1 MMSKIGTE
9 SEEVWDCQF
18 VTNDETDPP
27 TVRYNQLA
35 YERKMEQQL
44 LAEAQP
50 LTQKSKSEQP
60 INGCSQAPI
69 TQRAI
74 PKR

>member
-1 MMSKIGTE
+1 MMSKSKTD

-27 TVRYNQLA
+27 TVRYNKLA
-35 YERKMEQQL
+35 YERKLEKQA
-44 LAEAQP
+44 AEEATP
-50 LTQKSKSEQP
+50 LTQKSKAEQ
-60 INGCSQAPI
+60 PI

>member
-1 MMSKIGTE
+1 MMSKITTE
-9 SEEVWDCQF
+9 ADTSEEVWDCQF
-18 VTNDETDPP
+18 ITDDESLPKS
-27 TVRYNQLA
+27 VRYNQLA

-60 INGCSQAPI
+60 I

>member
-27 TVRYNQLA
+27 TVRYNELA
-35 YERKMEQQL
+35 YRRKLEKQA
-44 LAEAQP
+44 AEEAPP
-50 LTQKSKSEQP
+50 LTQKSKAEQ
-60 INGCSQAPI
+60 PI